1 MIRIT
6 KASHSE
12 ELEQILLLQQK
23 NLARNI
29 SRSEAIEQGYVTV
42 IHTPDQLQKMLQLAP
57 AILAKDAEK
66 VVGYALTMPVS
77 CSKLIPVLEPMFAS
91 LENLGYKNRP
101 LKSFSY
107 YVMGQVCIDKA
118 YRGLGIFDRL
128 YAGHKEIYGSQY
140 DCIVTEVATR
150 NTRSLK
156 AHQRVGFKSIH
167 QYSDETDEW
176 EVMVW
181 DWS

>member
-1 MIRIT
+1 MLLIT
-6 KASHSE
+6 TACRPD
-12 ELEQILLLQQK
+12 ELEQILSLQQK

-29 SRSEAIEQGYVTV
+29 SREEAIEQGYVTV
-42 IHTPDQLQKMLQLAP
+42 IHTPDQLRKMNQLAP
-57 AILAKDAEK
+57 AILAKNEEI
-66 VVGYALTMPVS
+66 VIGYALSMPIS

-91 LENLGYKNRP
+91 FENLVYKSQP
-101 LKSFSY
+101 LKSYNY

-128 YAGHKEIYGSQY
+128 YEGHKEIYSRQY

-156 AHQRVGFKSIH
+156 AHQRVGFTTIH
-167 QYSDETDEW
+167 KHTDETDHW

-181 DWS
+181 DWN